1 MKPANTLVVVEPA
14 APILEAPAKF
24 GAGIVPVAL
33 LLPLTGI
40 HAEIGHLLL
49 DAAQLALFDLG
60 DKALEIRPYDTAGNP
75 KRAAQAAQTAI
86 VEGAALLLGPVF
98 SQTTVSAAKEARKS
112 SINLVSF
119 SNDQSVAGGG
129 AYLMGLSPQQQIKR
143 IVKYARAQGIRRYA
157 ALIPESPYGRAILRS
172 LRDSINNSDG
182 DLVTV
187 EFYLPEISELDA
199 AVQRLTLTET
209 RSYDAILVPEGGDRL
224 RAFAALLPHHDIH
237 PELVQYIGTTLWS
250 NSTIGKEPALIGG
263 WFPAPTPDRVER
275 FRQKYFN
282 TYQRLPP
289 RIATLVYDSVALA
302 AALARQRDFSAEA
315 ISEASGFSGV
325 AGIFRFSNT
334 GTAERGLAVL
344 EVTVDGFN
352 VLSKAPTTFEN
363 SNN

>member
-1 MKPANTLVVVEPA
+1 VVEPA

-119 SNDQSVAGGG
+119 SNDQRVAGGG

-182 DLVTV
+182 
-187 EFYLPEISELDA
+187 
-199 AVQRLTLTET
+199 
-209 RSYDAILVPEGGDRL
+209 
-224 RAFAALLPHHDIH
+224 
-237 PELVQYIGTTLWS
+237 
-250 NSTIGKEPALIGG
+250 
-263 WFPAPTPDRVER
+263 
-275 FRQKYFN
+275 
-282 TYQRLPP
+282 
-289 RIATLVYDSVALA
+289 
-302 AALARQRDFSAEA
+302 
-315 ISEASGFSGV
+315 
-325 AGIFRFSNT
+325 
-334 GTAERGLAVL
+334 
-344 EVTVDGFN
+344 
-352 VLSKAPTTFEN
+352 
-363 SNN
+363 